1 MAEDKSARNL
11 SFYVHI
17 PYCVKR
23 CGYCDFNTYT
33 PGELKNGVDSVAAVS
48 EGYIDALLAELSLAQ
63 RRVGK
68 REISTIFFGG
78 GTPTL
83 LPPAHLGRV
92 LDALDDSFGL
102 ASNCE
107 ITTEANPD
115 SVDATSLKQLREVGF
130 NRISFGV
137 QSVKAHVLQVLDR
150 THNSARVGEVVQ
162 AARSAGFSSISLDL
176 IYGTPGE
183 SVDDF
188 MESIDFALALPVDH
202 LSAYALIVEQGTK
215 FGAAVK
221 RGEIIMPNDDETA
234 EKYVALDA
242 RMVEAGFDWYE
253 LSNWAKP
260 DHESR
265 HNQAYWLSSD
275 WWGLGAGAHSHLNGE
290 RWWNIKH
297 PQSYIDAAK
306 KGNSPAAGSE
316 ILTNDDKLV
325 EDLMLR
331 IRMREGLSLS
341 GFTAEQH
348 EKLSKFNERELF
360 DAKSWEQNRIVLS
373 LKGRLL
379 ADQIV
384 RELLF

>member
-215 FGAAVK
+215 FGAAVQ
-221 RGEIIMPNDDETA
+221 RGKLSMPKDDETA
-234 EKYVALDA
+234 EKEVALAA
-242 RMVEAGFDWYE
+242 RG
-253 LSNWAKP
+253 
-260 DHESR
+260 
-265 HNQAYWLSSD
+265 
-275 WWGLGAGAHSHLNGE
+275 G
-290 RWWNIKH
+290 
-297 PQSYIDAAK
+297 
-306 KGNSPAAGSE
+306 
-316 ILTNDDKLV
+316 
-325 EDLMLR
+325 
-331 IRMREGLSLS
+331 
-341 GFTAEQH
+341 
-348 EKLSKFNERELF
+348 
-360 DAKSWEQNRIVLS
+360 
-373 LKGRLL
+373 
-379 ADQIV
+379 
-384 RELLF
+384 